1 MLLPGNQYGEA
12 NRCWTSLREILTCL
26 RCTRCD
32 RHDESSAIARSYS
45 MGTEEMEAFRSMFR
59 EMYHAAV
66 EYRLVGGYK
75 EKRISLSEGLDDHL
89 T

>member
-1 MLLPGNQYGEA
+1 
-12 NRCWTSLREILTCL
+12 
-26 RCTRCD
+26 
-32 RHDESSAIARSYS
+32 

-66 EYRLVGGYK
+66 DYRLVGGYK
-75 EKRISLSEGLDDHL
+75 ETRISLSEGLDDHL

>member
-1 MLLPGNQYGEA
+1 
-12 NRCWTSLREILTCL
+12 
-26 RCTRCD
+26 
-32 RHDESSAIARSYS
+32 

-59 EMYHAAV
+59 ERYHAAV

-75 EKRISLSEGLDDHL
+75 ETRISLSEGLDDHL